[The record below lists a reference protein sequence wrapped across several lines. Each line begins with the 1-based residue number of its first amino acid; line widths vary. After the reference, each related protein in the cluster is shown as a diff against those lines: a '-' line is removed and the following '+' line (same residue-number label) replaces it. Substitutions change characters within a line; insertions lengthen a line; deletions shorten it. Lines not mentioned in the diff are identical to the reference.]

1 MADFQIAEGSLEGMK
16 NICGVSSIILGAIT
30 SIYGVWFYRNKIK
43 HLDVA

>member
-1 MADFQIAEGSLEGMK
+1 MGDFQIAEGGLEGMK